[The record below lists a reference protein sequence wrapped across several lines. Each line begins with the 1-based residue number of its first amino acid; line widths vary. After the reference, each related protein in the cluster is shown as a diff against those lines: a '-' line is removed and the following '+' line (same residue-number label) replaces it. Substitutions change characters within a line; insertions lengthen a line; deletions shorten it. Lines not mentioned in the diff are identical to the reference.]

1 MNDIVLAFPLFSII
15 TCFIGAV
22 ICSILPKNKAF
33 VASLI
38 VCLVVASLSAVVLT
52 YTLVEGKSFIYTMG
66 HFDPNEDGIRICN
79 EIRFGPIEALLA
91 MFFAIVLGLVN
102 LGGKKHQDRNISEKK
117 QNLFYTMLCL
127 VLVSCISLIYTNDI
141 FTGFVFLEVS
151 TLASCGCLV
160 IKERG
165 PVILPTI
172 RYMIFN
178 LVGSGLFLIGIVTLY
193 DLTGYLSIENIATA
207 IKAMPTLN
215 MPTMLGMMLVV
226 IGLSIKSGLFPFHF
240 WMPDAYGTANATSSG
255 VLSGIVTKGYV
266 VLLIK
271 VIFRMFTYEVV
282 VQTPIFEILFVLGVI
297 GMIVGSI
304 NAIHQTSL
312 DRMIAFSSAA
322 QIGYV
327 FMGIGL
333 GEKYALIAAFF
344 HILSH
349 ATTKT
354 LLFLTSA
361 NLFQTAHG
369 SRKFR
374 HLRGTGRV
382 AIFNGVAF
390 SIGAFSM
397 VGLPLL
403 AGFMSKYLFVNAA
416 VVSSVPTWMKISSLF
431 ALVCSTVL
439 NATYFGRTVITIYL
453 PIEDESL
460 INKENNKPTPLCYAG
475 ISGLLLINLT
485 LGILASPIIDI
496 LEKGFELFC

>member
-1 MNDIVLAFPLFSII
+1 
-15 TCFIGAV
+15 
-22 ICSILPKNKAF
+22 
-33 VASLI
+33 
-38 VCLVVASLSAVVLT
+38 
-52 YTLVEGKSFIYTMG
+52 
-66 HFDPNEDGIRICN
+66 
-79 EIRFGPIEALLA
+79 
-91 MFFAIVLGLVN
+91 
-102 LGGKKHQDRNISEKK
+102 
-117 QNLFYTMLCL
+117 
-127 VLVSCISLIYTNDI
+127 
-141 FTGFVFLEVS
+141 
-151 TLASCGCLV
+151 
-160 IKERG
+160 
-165 PVILPTI
+165 
-172 RYMIFN
+172 MIFN
-178 LVGSGLFLIGIVTLY
+178 LVGSGLFLIGIVILF
-193 DLTGYLSIENIATA
+193 DLTGYLSIENMATA
-207 IKAMPTLN
+207 IKEISKIDALRLPMFISFGL
-215 MPTMLGMMLVV
+215 
-226 IGLSIKSGLFPFHF
+226 IIAGLSIKSGLFPFHF
-240 WMPDAYGTANATSSG
+240 WMPDANGTANATSSG

-282 VQTPIFEILFVLGVI
+282 SQTPIFEILFVLGVI

-361 NLFQTAHG
+361 NLFETAHG

-382 AIFNGVAF
+382 AMFNGAAF
-390 SIGAFSM
+390 AIGAFSM

-403 AGFMSKYLFVNAA
+403 AGFMSKFLFVGAA
-416 VVSSVPTWMKISSLF
+416 VLTNVPTWMKVCSLF
-431 ALVCSTVL
+431 ALICSTVL

-453 PIEDESL
+453 PIEDEKL
-460 INKENNKPTPLCYAG
+460 INKENNKPSCLCYLG
-475 ISGLLLINLT
+475 IGGLVFINLI
-485 LGILASPIIDI
+485 LGTLASPIIDI
-496 LEKGFELFC
+496 LDKGFDLFI

>member
-1 MNDIVLAFPLFSII
+1 MSDIVLAFPLFSII
-15 TCFIGAV
+15 ACFVGAV
-22 ICSILPKNKAF
+22 LTSILSKNKAF
-33 VASLI
+33 VASLV
-38 VCLVVASLSAVVLT
+38 VCLVVASLSAVVLA
-52 YTLVEGKSFIYTMG
+52 YTLINDKSFIYTMG
-66 HFDPNEDGIRICN
+66 HFDPNDDGIRICN

-91 MFFAIVLGLVN
+91 MFFAIVLALVN
-102 LGGKKHQDRNISEKK
+102 LGGKRHQDREINEKK
-117 QNLFYTMLCL
+117 QNLLYTMLCL

-160 IKERG
+160 VKEKG
-165 PVILPTI
+165 PIILPTI

-193 DLTGYLSIENIATA
+193 DETGYLSIENIASA
-207 IKAMPTLN
+207 IKGMSSLD

-282 VQTPIFEILFVLGVI
+282 SQTPIFEILFVLGVI

-361 NLFQTAHG
+361 NLFETAHG

-382 AIFNGVAF
+382 AMFNGAAF
-390 SIGAFSM
+390 AIGAFSM

-403 AGFMSKYLFVNAA
+403 AGFMSKFLFVGAA
-416 VVSSVPTWMKISSLF
+416 VLTNVPTWMKVCSLF
-431 ALVCSTVL
+431 ALICSTVL

-453 PIEDESL
+453 PIEDEKL
-460 INKENNKPTPLCYAG
+460 INKENNKPSCLCYLG
-475 ISGLLLINLT
+475 IGGLVLINLI
-485 LGILASPIIDI
+485 LGTLASPIIDI
-496 LEKGFELFC
+496 LDKGFDLFI

>member
-1 MNDIVLAFPLFSII
+1 MSDIILTFPLFSII
-15 TCFIGAV
+15 ACFVGAV
-22 ICSILPKNKAF
+22 LCSILPKNKAF
-33 VASLI
+33 VVS
-38 VCLVVASLSAVVLT
+38 LVVCGVVVGLSAVVLT

-91 MFFAIVLGLVN
+91 MFFAAILALVN
-102 LGGKKHQDRNISEKK
+102 LGGKKHQDRDINEKK
-117 QNLFYTMLCL
+117 QNLLYTMLCL
-127 VLVSCISLIYTNDI
+127 ILVSCISLIYTNDI

-151 TLASCGCLV
+151 TLASCGLLV
-160 IKERG
+160 VKEKG
-165 PVILPTI
+165 PTILPTI

-193 DLTGYLSIENIATA
+193 DLTGYLSIENIASA
-207 IKAMPTLN
+207 IKEMDTLN
-215 MPTMLGMMLVV
+215 MPTILGMMLVV

-271 VIFRMFTYEVV
+271 VLFRMFTYEVLV
-282 VQTPIFEILFVLGVI
+282 LTPILEILFVLGVI

-361 NLFQTAHG
+361 NLFETANG

-374 HLRGTGRV
+374 NLRGTGRV
-382 AIFNGVAF
+382 AKFNGVAF

-397 VGLPLL
+397 VGIPLL
-403 AGFMSKYLFVNAA
+403 AGFMSKYLFVNAS
-416 VVSSVPTWMKISSLF
+416 VVGSAPEWMKICSLF
-431 ALVCSTVL
+431 ALICSTVL
-439 NATYFGRTVITIYL
+439 NATYFGRTVLTIYL
-453 PIEDESL
+453 PIEDETL
-460 INKENNKPTPLCYAG
+460 VNKQHIKPTVLCYVG
-475 ISGLLLINLT
+475 ICGLVLINLT

-496 LEKGFELFC
+496 LEKGLAMFY